1 MVSPWCELC
10 YEMFNITQIAE
21 KVEVDKGKPQPQG
34 ESVSLDLLL
43 LFQRL
48 LLSLLYSASTEGDK
62 GSHLDV
68 PRTSFAGYYAVNKA
82 LLMSQFYVVSKASFI
97 LIKSFTG
104 NRAILHLR
112 CYTKATLFI

>member
-1 MVSPWCELC
+1 
-10 YEMFNITQIAE
+10 MFNITQIAE
-21 KVEVDKGKPQPQG
+21 KMEVDKGKPQPQG

-68 PRTSFAGYYAVNKA
+68 PRTSFVGYYKA
-82 LLMSQFYVVSKASFI
+82 LLDTI
-97 LIKSFTG
+97 
-104 NRAILHLR
+104 RH
-112 CYTKATLFI
+112 C

>member
-1 MVSPWCELC
+1 
-10 YEMFNITQIAE
+10 MFNIIQIAE

-62 GSHLDV
+62 GSSMQPLH
-68 PRTSFAGYYAVNKA
+68 A
-82 LLMSQFYVVSKASFI
+82 ASSCASY
-97 LIKSFTG
+97 LI
-104 NRAILHLR
+104 
-112 CYTKATLFI
+112 

>member
-1 MVSPWCELC
+1 MKCLTLL
-10 YEMFNITQIAE
+10 ITQIAE

-68 PRTSFAGYYAVNKA
+68 PRTSFADT
-82 LLMSQFYVVSKASFI
+82 LL
-97 LIKSFTG
+97 LI
-104 NRAILHLR
+104 RH
-112 CYTKATLFI
+112 C